1 MPKLAALLAL
11 LCILAACSPDP
22 KEAPQTTEESGI
34 ESAPGEPSTALPAAQ
49 TPPPTLL
56 DTTGAAM
63 TPADSNT
70 TLPAATP
77 EEAAPPPE
85 P

>member
-1 MPKLAALLAL
+1 MLKPAALLAL
-11 LCILAACSPDP
+11 LSVLAACGSGPE
-22 KEAPQTTEESGI
+22 EAPQTTGEQ
-34 ESAPGEPSTALPAAQ
+34 SAPVMSPNPTADGI
-49 TPPPTLL
+49 TP
-56 DTTGAAM
+56 G
-63 TPADSNT
+63 DSNT

>member
-1 MPKLAALLAL
+1 MLKPGALLAL
-11 LCILAACSPDP
+11 LCILAACSPDSN
-22 KEAPQTTEESGI
+22 EAPQTTGTGGVESEPSG
-34 ESAPGEPSTALPAAQ
+34 PSTAVPAAQ
-49 TPPPTLL
+49 NPTPTSP
-56 DTTGAAM
+56 DTTAAM

-70 TLPAATP
+70 TLPAATL